1 MKSLDSRPRQYGFSM
16 VEILVALSI
25 IGILGAL
32 AYPSYKDKIQSSR
45 RAEAK
50 TALSDLATRMEAYY
64 AKTNTYATATIAS
77 GNATTDILSSAAT
90 SSSLYTLSI
99 DAAATTATTYAIK
112 ATPTGAQASDVKC
125 AALVL
130 NSLNVKSVTGTDP
143 PASCW

>member
-1 MKSLDSRPRQYGFSM
+1 MKSPNSRSGQHGITM
-16 VEILVALSI
+16 IELLVALTI

-45 RAEAK
+45 RAEGK

-77 GNATTDILSSAAT
+77 GNATTDILSTAST

-99 DAAATTATTYAIK
+99 DAATATTYAIK

-130 NSLNVKSVTGTDP
+130 NSSNVKSVTGTGAA
-143 PASCW
+143 ASCW